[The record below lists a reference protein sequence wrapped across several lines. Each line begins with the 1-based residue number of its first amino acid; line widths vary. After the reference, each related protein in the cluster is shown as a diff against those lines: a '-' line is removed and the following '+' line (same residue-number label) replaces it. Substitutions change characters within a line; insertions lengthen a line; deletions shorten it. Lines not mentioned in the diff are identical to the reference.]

1 VGEEVAGLPRDP
13 AVAGFGPG
21 GTDAAAEEGG
31 ELRAEAIGAYLAR
44 QRRLRGIDLPELARV
59 TCIPLRS
66 LERLESGAFDAT
78 PDGFARGFVRTV
90 ASALGL
96 DPDDA
101 VARMLPEATQTP
113 ARRAPPLPEPSPW
126 TAVVLGALAIAAVG
140 IILVEWSGTPGDPSD
155 VRAQHVYRRDAIR
168 ELARAEGLIPPRG
181 TAEIV
186 ALDPAPPAAEP
197 DAAPPAEIAAAEPS
211 GAETSPEA
219 IPDASP
225 EATPDPAPRVVGET
239 PSGPPPAAAADPR

>member
-21 GTDAAAEEGG
+21 GAPAAAEGPG
-31 ELRAEAIGAYLAR
+31 ELQAEAIGAYLAR
-44 QRRLRGIDLPELARV
+44 QRRLRGIDLPELARI

-101 VARMLPEATQTP
+101 VARMLPEATRTP

-126 TAVVLGALAIAAVG
+126 TGVVLCVLAVAAVG
-140 IILVEWSGTPGDPSD
+140 IVLVEWSRGPGSPGQTQP
-155 VRAQHVYRRDAIR
+155 QHVYRRDAIR

-181 TAEIV
+181 TATLV
-186 ALDPAPPAAEP
+186 APEPASP
-197 DAAPPAEIAAAEPS
+197 AAAEPEPVAVS
-211 GAETSPEA
+211 EPAAPAADAPAEVA
-219 IPDASP
+219 VDA
-225 EATPDPAPRVVGET
+225 DP
-239 PSGPPPAAAADPR
+239 GPPPAASSPPR